1 MIIKSQSLWHNT
13 KLENSA
19 LKVVKQLHQ
28 AGYEAYFVG
37 GCVRDALLGID
48 SKDIDITTSAKP
60 KQIVSLFK
68 RTIPVGEAFG
78 VITVVLDDFAFEVA
92 TFRAESDYTNGRHP
106 NVVHF
111 ANAKE
116 DAIRRDFTINAL
128 FYNPVTEEIVDFST
142 GLADL
147 ADKRLRTIGS
157 AQERFNE
164 DYLRM
169 LRAVRFSAKLNFTPD
184 AELIAAIKTHA
195 DHIIKISS
203 ERIFAELSGILIS
216 GRVDFAFE
224 LMSETG
230 LLAHILPEVE
240 ALRGCPQNP
249 FYHPEG
255 DVWNHTMAA
264 IKQLSKNCTTSLA
277 WGILLHDIG
286 KPKSLAFKPDG
297 SPTSH
302 GHELAGAKIA
312 NQILIRLRAPNQLIK
327 LVDSHI
333 RCHMKFHS
341 VQMMKESTLRKF
353 VAEPDFEEKLAL
365 HKIDSLAGAGRLENY
380 QFTADYLLPLQ
391 KTGSLELPKP
401 LITGKELK
409 ALGLK
414 PGKEFGNLLKS
425 IQTLQLDGKINS
437 TEEAMDWVKNQGK
450 QNDN

>member
-1 MIIKSQSLWHNT
+1 MIIKTQSLWNNSS
-13 KLENSA
+13 LENSA
-19 LKVVKQLHQ
+19 LKIVKKIQQ

-37 GCVRDALLGID
+37 GCVRDTLLGIK

-60 KQIVSLFK
+60 DEITALFK

-78 VITVVLDDFAFEVA
+78 VITVVVDDLPFEVA

-106 NVVHF
+106 NIVRF

-128 FYNPVTEEIVDFST
+128 FYNPVTEEIIDFST

-147 ADKRLRTIGS
+147 SEKRLRTIGS
-157 AQERFNE
+157 ANERFNE

-169 LRAVRFSAKLNFTPD
+169 LRAIRFSAKLNFTPD
-184 AELIAAIKTHA
+184 AELIDAIKIHT
-195 DHIIKISS
+195 DRITKISN

-230 LLAHILPEVE
+230 LLNHILPEVE
-240 ALRGCPQNP
+240 ALKGCPQNP
-249 FYHPEG
+249 IYHPEG
-255 DVWNHTMAA
+255 DVWNHTMKAV
-264 IKQLSKNCTTSLA
+264 KQLKKNCTPSLA
-277 WGILLHDIG
+277 WATLLHDIG

-297 SPTSH
+297 NPTSH
-302 GHELAGAKIA
+302 GHELTGSQIA
-312 NQILIRLRAPNQLIK
+312 NQILTRLRAPNK
-327 LVDSHI
+327 LTKVVESHI

-353 VAEPDFEEKLAL
+353 VAEPAFEEKLSL
-365 HKIDSLAGAGRLENY
+365 HQIDSLAGAGQLENY
-380 QFTADYLLPLQ
+380 QFTADYIVPLQ
-391 KTGSLELPKP
+391 EKGSLDLPKA

-414 PGKEFGNLLKS
+414 PGKNFGKLLKS
-425 IQTLQLDGKINS
+425 IHDLQLDGKITS
-437 TEEAMDWVKNQGK
+437 EEEAIQWIKNNGISE
-450 QNDN
+450 ND